1 MSDDIAYTIS
11 DWHWVSYPKFKNNK
25 LYMNIEV
32 IKPIVFISRIN
43 QYLKFVIE
51 KLWQQRYVTTLKSP
65 D

>member
-1 MSDDIAYTIS
+1 MERKNCKDMSDDIAYTIS
-11 DWHWVSYPKFKNNK
+11 DRHWVSNPKFKINK

-51 KLWQQRYVTTLKSP
+51 KL
-65 D
+65 